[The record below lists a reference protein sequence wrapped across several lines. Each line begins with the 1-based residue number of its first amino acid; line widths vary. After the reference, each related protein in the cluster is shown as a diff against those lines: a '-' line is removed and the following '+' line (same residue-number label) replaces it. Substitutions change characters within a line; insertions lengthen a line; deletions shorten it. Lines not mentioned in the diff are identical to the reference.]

1 MPPGMGPG
9 PQYGLWNI
17 WSQIDILEMA
27 LNDPGILSQLAK
39 FGYFM
44 LAYLQATSLSLL
56 LNT

>member
-1 MPPGMGPG
+1 MKEALGPNMD
-9 PQYGLWNI
+9 YGVWNI
-17 WSQIDILEMA
+17 WSQIDVLEMA